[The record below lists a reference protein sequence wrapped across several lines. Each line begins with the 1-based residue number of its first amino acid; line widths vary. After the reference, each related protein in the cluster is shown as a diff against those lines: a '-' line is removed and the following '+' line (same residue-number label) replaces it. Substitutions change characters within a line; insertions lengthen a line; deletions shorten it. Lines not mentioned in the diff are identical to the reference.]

1 MKNCTCV
8 SYMLH
13 NFYFQFPVSKGAS
26 ELSSQVLF
34 LRTLS
39 CFGFSHRHCL
49 QRRMFEGVPAACSP
63 ATPSGPAGLTRAL
76 GRNNNSPDL
85 VARPPYQQR
94 LGLLMALN
102 KVTAG
107 VMNCVTDEVKF
118 GQVTLSRKGR
128 SVHPNTAVWAKQA

>member
-1 MKNCTCV
+1 MFC
-8 SYMLH
+8 

-39 CFGFSHRHCL
+39 CFGFSHQHCL
-49 QRRMFEGVPAACSP
+49 QRRMFGWIEGVPAACRP

-85 VARPPYQQR
+85 VARPAYQQR

-102 KVTAG
+102 KVIAE
-107 VMNCVTDEVKF
+107 VMDCVTGEVKF
-118 GQVTLSRKGR
+118 GRVTLSRKGR
-128 SVHPNTAVWAKQA
+128 SMSSSILQCRTNRLEC